1 MKSPTTKVGI
11 IEPDGILYGSKI
23 KDLIIKTINKIG
35 NIDFAKLSGDFNPL
49 HMDEDYALNT
59 NFEKRVCHGMLLA
72 SFFSQLVGMYLPGKN
87 SLYFSQSL
95 NFRNPCFVDDE
106 VIIAGDITEKKSNTR
121 IITIKTTIS
130 RGTTIIIDG
139 TAKVIVR
146 E

>member
-1 MKSPTTKVGI
+1 MTKPPSEHTFEDLFVGQKVTFS
-11 IEPDGILYGSKI
+11 EKI
-23 KDLIIKTINKIG
+23 DESLL
-35 NIDFAKLSGDFNPL
+35 IDFAKLSGDFNPL

-106 VIIAGDITEKKSNTR
+106 VIIAGEITEKKSNTK

-130 RGTTIIIDG
+130 RGVTIIIDG

>member
-1 MKSPTTKVGI
+1 MTKSASEHTFEDLYVGQKVTFS
-11 IEPDGILYGSKI
+11 EKI
-23 KDLIIKTINKIG
+23 DESLL
-35 NIDFAKLSGDFNPL
+35 IDFAKLSGDFNPL
-49 HMDEDYALNT
+49 HMDEDYALST

-95 NFRNPCFVDDE
+95 NFRNPCFIDDE
-106 VIIAGDITEKKSNTR
+106 VIIAGEITEKKSNTR

>member
-1 MKSPTTKVGI
+1 MTKSLSEHTFEDLFVGQKVVFS
-11 IEPDGILYGSKI
+11 EKI
-23 KDLIIKTINKIG
+23 DESLLT
-35 NIDFAKLSGDFNPL
+35 DFAKLSGDFNPL

-106 VIIAGDITEKKSNTR
+106 VIIVGEITEKKSNTR

>member
-1 MKSPTTKVGI
+1 MTKSPSEHTFEDLFVGQKVTFS
-11 IEPDGILYGSKI
+11 EKI
-23 KDLIIKTINKIG
+23 DESLL
-35 NIDFAKLSGDFNPL
+35 IDFAKLSGDFNPL

-95 NFRNPCFVDDE
+95 NFRNPCFIGDE
-106 VIIAGDITEKKSNTR
+106 VTIEGEITEKKSNTK
-121 IITIKTTIS
+121 IITINTTIS

-146 E
+146 N

>member
-1 MKSPTTKVGI
+1 MTKSLSEHTFEDLFVGQ
-11 IEPDGILYGSKI
+11 KI
-23 KDLIIKTINKIG
+23 VFSEKIDESLLT
-35 NIDFAKLSGDFNPL
+35 DFAKLSGDFNPL

-106 VIIAGDITEKKSNTR
+106 VIIVGEITEKKSNTR

>member
-1 MKSPTTKVGI
+1 MTKPPSEHTFEDLFVGQKVTFS
-11 IEPDGILYGSKI
+11 EKI
-23 KDLIIKTINKIG
+23 DELLLT
-35 NIDFAKLSGDFNPL
+35 DFAKLSGDFNPL

-95 NFRNPCFVDDE
+95 NFRNQCFVDDE
-106 VIIAGDITEKKSNTR
+106 VIIAGEITEKKSNTR

>member
-1 MKSPTTKVGI
+1 MTKPPSEHTFEDLFVGQKVTFS
-11 IEPDGILYGSKI
+11 EKI
-23 KDLIIKTINKIG
+23 DELLLT
-35 NIDFAKLSGDFNPL
+35 DFAKLSGDFNPL

-106 VIIAGDITEKKSNTR
+106 VIIAGEITEKKSNTR

-130 RGTTIIIDG
+130 RGVTIIIDG

>member
-1 MKSPTTKVGI
+1 MTRPPSEHTFEDLFVGQKVTFS
-11 IEPDGILYGSKI
+11 EKI
-23 KDLIIKTINKIG
+23 DESLLV
-35 NIDFAKLSGDFNPL
+35 DFAKLSGDFNPL
-49 HMDEDYALNT
+49 HMDEDYALST

-106 VIIAGDITEKKSNTR
+106 VTIAGEITEKKSNTK

-130 RGTTIIIDG
+130 RGVTIIIDG

>member
-1 MKSPTTKVGI
+1 MTKSLSEHTFEDLFVGQ
-11 IEPDGILYGSKI
+11 KI
-23 KDLIIKTINKIG
+23 VFSEKIDESLLT
-35 NIDFAKLSGDFNPL
+35 DFAKLSGDFNPL

-95 NFRNPCFVDDE
+95 NFRNPCFIGDE
-106 VIIAGDITEKKSNTR
+106 VTIEGEITEKKSNTK

-139 TAKVIVR
+139 IAKVIVR
-146 E
+146 K

>member
-1 MKSPTTKVGI
+1 MTKPPSEHTFEDLFVGQKVTFS
-11 IEPDGILYGSKI
+11 EKI
-23 KDLIIKTINKIG
+23 DESLL
-35 NIDFAKLSGDFNPL
+35 IDFAKLSGDFNPL
-49 HMDEDYALNT
+49 HMDEDYALST
-59 NFEKRVCHGMLLA
+59 NFEKRVCHGMLLS

-95 NFRNPCFVDDE
+95 NFRNPCFIDDE
-106 VIIAGDITEKKSNTR
+106 VIIAGEITEKKSNTR

>member
-1 MKSPTTKVGI
+1 MTKSPSEHTFEDLFVGQKVTFS
-11 IEPDGILYGSKI
+11 EKI
-23 KDLIIKTINKIG
+23 DESLL
-35 NIDFAKLSGDFNPL
+35 IDFAKLSGDFNPL
-49 HMDEDYALNT
+49 HMDEDYASNT

-106 VIIAGDITEKKSNTR
+106 VTIAGEITEKKSNTR

>member
-1 MKSPTTKVGI
+1 MTKPPSEHTFEDLFVGQKVTFS
-11 IEPDGILYGSKI
+11 EKI
-23 KDLIIKTINKIG
+23 DELLLT
-35 NIDFAKLSGDFNPL
+35 DFAKLSGDFIPL

-106 VIIAGDITEKKSNTR
+106 VTIAGEITEKKSNTK

-130 RGTTIIIDG
+130 RGVTIIIDG

>member
-1 MKSPTTKVGI
+1 MTKPPSEHTFEDLFVGQKVTFS
-11 IEPDGILYGSKI
+11 EKI
-23 KDLIIKTINKIG
+23 DESLL
-35 NIDFAKLSGDFNPL
+35 IDFAKLSGDFNPL
-49 HMDEDYALNT
+49 HMDGAYASNT

-106 VIIAGDITEKKSNTR
+106 VIIAGEITEKKSNTR

-130 RGTTIIIDG
+130 RGITIIIDG

>member
-1 MKSPTTKVGI
+1 MTKPPSEHTFEDLFVGQKVTFA
-11 IEPDGILYGSKI
+11 EKI
-23 KDLIIKTINKIG
+23 DESLL
-35 NIDFAKLSGDFNPL
+35 IDFAKLSGDFNPL

-106 VIIAGDITEKKSNTR
+106 VTIAGEITEKKSNTK

-130 RGTTIIIDG
+130 RGVTIIIDG

>member
-1 MKSPTTKVGI
+1 MTKSPSEHTFEDLFVGQKVTFS
-11 IEPDGILYGSKI
+11 EKI
-23 KDLIIKTINKIG
+23 DESLL
-35 NIDFAKLSGDFNPL
+35 IDFAKLSGDFNPL

-106 VIIAGDITEKKSNTR
+106 VTIAGEITEKKSNTK

>member
-1 MKSPTTKVGI
+1 MTKSLSEHTFEDLFVGQKVVFS
-11 IEPDGILYGSKI
+11 EKI
-23 KDLIIKTINKIG
+23 DESLLT
-35 NIDFAKLSGDFNPL
+35 DFAKLSGDFNPL

-106 VIIAGDITEKKSNTR
+106 VTIAGEITEKKSNTK

-130 RGTTIIIDG
+130 RGVTIIIDG

>member
-1 MKSPTTKVGI
+1 MTKPPSEHTFEDLFVGQKVTFS
-11 IEPDGILYGSKI
+11 EKI
-23 KDLIIKTINKIG
+23 DESLL
-35 NIDFAKLSGDFNPL
+35 IDFAKLSGDFNPL

-106 VIIAGDITEKKSNTR
+106 VIIAGEITEKKSNTR

-130 RGTTIIIDG
+130 RGVTIIIDG

>member
-1 MKSPTTKVGI
+1 MTKPPSEHIFEDLFVGQKVTFS
-11 IEPDGILYGSKI
+11 EKI
-23 KDLIIKTINKIG
+23 DESLLV
-35 NIDFAKLSGDFNPL
+35 DFAKLSGDFNPL
-49 HMDEDYALNT
+49 HMDEDYASNT

-106 VIIAGDITEKKSNTR
+106 VIIAVEITEKKSNTR